1 MTYSSSSKSPLS
13 QCLQHMS
20 VHTLEGYVLPL
31 LPEAREKINPITSEE
46 RESFMMESNSPFGI
60 VKHVAPVA
68 KYSETSSYYELPV
81 VPLGAHM
88 PVW

>member
-1 MTYSSSSKSPLS
+1 MWVQGLGRVTDVLSSNGK
-13 QCLQHMS
+13 
-20 VHTLEGYVLPL
+20 
-31 LPEAREKINPITSEE
+31 EKINPITSEE